1 MQMTGGPLERGS
13 VVAGYRIDEPIGRGG
28 MGVVYRATHVAL
40 NRVYALKVLAPALA
54 SDEQFRQRFRREMQ
68 IAASLHHPNVVGTHY
83 AGEHEGALFFV
94 MDFVAGTDLRE
105 IIRRSGALEPNR
117 ASELIV
123 QVASALDAAHGRGLV
138 HRDVKPANILLT
150 VRDGEE
156 HSYLTDFGLAKKYD
170 TVTGVAGLT
179 AMGAVVGTVDYM
191 APEQITG
198 GHTDARTDIYALGCV
213 FFQMLTGDVPYER
226 ENSVA
231 TLFAHVHAPP
241 PPLTGTLADLYPTF
255 GEVIEKAM
263 AKEPDD
269 RYLSAGDFARDVSA
283 ALSGMRYSGPAT
295 VTATG
300 EATPLPSRPDAP
312 DLVQPAPP
320 AAAAS
325 HEAPPPPSQQDV
337 AVPGSP
343 TVVPPAEGPPPP
355 SREDVVAP
363 APPTVIA
370 SSEAP
375 PMPTPGQDTIEPAPA
390 TSGPAGPPPAA
401 TVPPA
406 ALDSAAAFGAATVGP
421 ASTEPAAPSTQ
432 PPAAAFSVPGGPGPG
447 GQGPGGQVPGGQWAG
462 GQGPGGQAPAVPGPG
477 GQDAPGR
484 RPGRSRLLALAV
496 LLLGGAI
503 AAVVVLGSSSSSSGT
518 TFAGVAGPIPWNHVT
533 GSGTATVQLQGNVAT
548 VSVDTNRL
556 LPANHLM
563 HIHGGSGTCP
573 SASVGSVLNGHRF
586 ISAKDGDQSYGG
598 VVTSLTETGD
608 TSPVSHLSRL
618 RFPSVGNIRYKRTIS
633 VGPGVANLIRQ
644 GEAVIVVH
652 GIDYNGNRR
661 YDSSLG
667 LDGEAAAPAL
677 CGALSINRTA
687 VAREQPAR
695 TIYTASLGTYGQSP
709 AEDPSGPTLLCHVGA
724 PAATRPTLAG

>member
-13 VVAGYRIDEPIGRGG
+13 VVAGYRIDETIGRGG

-40 NRVYALKVLAPALA
+40 NRVYALKVLAPTLA
-54 SDEQFRQRFRREMQ
+54 ADEGFRQRFRREMQ

-105 IIRRSGALEPNR
+105 VIQKSGALEPNR
-117 ASELIV
+117 ASELTV

-255 GEVIEKAM
+255 GGVIEKAM
-263 AKEPDD
+263 AKDPDD
-269 RYLSAGDFARDVSA
+269 RYLSAGDFARDISA
-283 ALSGMRYSGPAT
+283 SLSGMRYSGPPT

-300 EATPLPSRPDAP
+300 EATPLPSRRDPIE
-312 DLVQPAPP
+312 PAP
-320 AAAAS
+320 AVVAS
-325 HEAPPPPSQQDV
+325 GETA
-337 AVPGSP
+337 
-343 TVVPPAEGPPPP
+343 PPP
-355 SREDVVAP
+355 SRQDVVAP

-370 SSEAP
+370 SSEAT
-375 PMPTPGQDTIEPAPA
+375 PMPVPGPDTVEPAHPTSVPA
-390 TSGPAGPPPAA
+390 QPPPGATVAPAG
-401 TVPPA
+401 
-406 ALDSAAAFGAATVGP
+406 LESAPAFGGATIPPTGPEPGAASMV
-421 ASTEPAAPSTQ
+421 
-432 PPAAAFSVPGGPGPG
+432 PPAAAFPGPGGQWPGGQWPGGQGPG
-447 GQGPGGQVPGGQWAG
+447 GQGPGGQGPG
-462 GQGPGGQAPAVPGPG
+462 GQGPGGPDP
-477 GQDAPGR
+477 PGR

-496 LLLGGAI
+496 LVLGGAI
-503 AAVVVLGSSSSSSGT
+503 AAVIVLTSSSSSSGA
-518 TFAGVAGPIPWNHVT
+518 TFAAVEAPIPLNNVS
-533 GSGTATVQLQGNVAT
+533 GSGSATVQLQGNVAT
-548 VSVDTNRL
+548 VTVDTNRL
-556 LPANHLM
+556 LSANHLM

-586 ISAKDGDQSYGG
+586 ISAKDGDRSYGG
-598 VVTSLTETGD
+598 VVTSLTDSGD
-608 TSPVSHLSRL
+608 TSPVSHLSRP
-618 RFPSVGNIRYKRTIS
+618 RFPSVGNIRYKRSIPL
-633 VGPGVANLIRQ
+633 GPGVANLIRQ

-677 CGALSINRTA
+677 CGSLAATRTA
-687 VAREQPAR
+687 TARQPSAP
-695 TIYTASLGTYGQSP
+695 TVYTASLGVYGRSP
-709 AEDPSGPTLLCHVGA
+709 AEDSAGLTLLCHVGSTA
-724 PAATRPTLAG
+724 VTRPTVAAG